1 MSEPPSKPAR
11 YPVLAGP
18 FRHELVERRS
28 RFLCVLAPV
37 EDEAAAQALLA
48 ELREEL
54 PDANHHCWACLVGPP
69 GSTARVGCS
78 DAGEPS
84 GTAGRPMLEAL
95 VHGPV
100 GDVAAIVVRWFGG
113 VKLGTGGLARAYGG
127 VVAEALAA
135 APATERIEWAALTAR
150 LTYAD
155 AEVARRLYAAHEVQ
169 LDDERFEADVTHA
182 LRVPIEK
189 RDGLVAALTEATA
202 GRAQVDP
209 PGA

>member
-1 MSEPPSKPAR
+1 MTDPLPRSAR
-11 YPVLAGP
+11 YPVLAGR

-37 EDEAAAQALLA
+37 DDEPTAQALLA
-48 ELREEL
+48 ELRAEFPE
-54 PDANHHCWACLVGPP
+54 ANHHCWAFVVGPP

-127 VVAEALAA
+127 VVAEALAS
-135 APATERIEWAALTAR
+135 APTTERIEWVALTLR

-155 AEVARRLYAAHEVQ
+155 AEVARRMYAAHEAQ
-169 LDDERFEADVTHA
+169 LDDQRFEGDVTHG
-182 LRVPIEK
+182 LRVPVEK
-189 RDGLVAALTEATA
+189 RDQLVAALTEATA
-202 GRAQVDP
+202 GRAVVE
-209 PGA
+209 A